1 MRKNHYQI
9 HRDLLDII
17 RGCSELEVGDKV
29 YYFKHFS
36 IEEFLL
42 LEALGMKDLS
52 SSKKAGIRNKED
64 LLRSA
69 IKSGGWSEEKNE
81 KIKSLKWM
89 IKKSMSSLTKMQ
101 DKNQRKIFRDQIES
115 QEKELAQ
122 LEAEKNELFKYSAE
136 SLAETKKIGRM
147 IKERCFLDIGC
158 KKAVPKKLH
167 SVLAPFLFERYLSLN
182 NRDNLLEVSY
192 FGGFFD
198 IFTVQNKNP
207 LALFGD
213 SIKDLTVFQKNL
225 LILSHSLFIKMKNM
239 TIPDEIVGDPLKI
252 YEYEEKEETTANVSH
267 GVDDLRE
274 KRRAR
279 GGELKAEDF
288 LT

>member
-122 LEAEKNELFKYSAE
+122 L
-136 SLAETKKIGRM
+136 
-147 IKERCFLDIGC
+147 
-158 KKAVPKKLH
+158 
-167 SVLAPFLFERYLSLN
+167 
-182 NRDNLLEVSY
+182 
-192 FGGFFD
+192 
-198 IFTVQNKNP
+198 
-207 LALFGD
+207 
-213 SIKDLTVFQKNL
+213 
-225 LILSHSLFIKMKNM
+225 
-239 TIPDEIVGDPLKI
+239 
-252 YEYEEKEETTANVSH
+252 
-267 GVDDLRE
+267 
-274 KRRAR
+274 
-279 GGELKAEDF
+279 
-288 LT
+288 